1 MARPA
6 ITALHISDP
15 PERWRALGFHVDDRD
30 VARVGGI
37 DVHLGAAG
45 HGITAWEI
53 TNLPA
58 RTTSLD
64 GLATT
69 TATPPPDTSPP
80 TVHPNRAMAI
90 DHVVVTTPDFDRTT
104 AALNRAGIPLSR
116 IANLRSATI
125 RQGFRRLGPAIL
137 ELVENPGAR
146 TGSAAFWGL
155 VIVVP
160 DLEQPHPAL
169 AEHLTGPRP
178 AIQPGRQI
186 ATLDKAAG
194 LTPRLAFMDPERDE
208 QPSR

>member
-15 PERWRALGFHVDDRD
+15 PERWRALGFRVDDRD
-30 VARVGGI
+30 VARIGGI
-37 DVHLGAAG
+37 DVHLGAPG

-58 RTTSLD
+58 RTASLD

-69 TATPPPDTSPP
+69 TTTPRPHLSP
-80 TVHPNRAMAI
+80 TEHPNLATAI
-90 DHVVVTTPDFDRTT
+90 DQVVITTPDFDRTA
-104 AALNRAGIPLSR
+104 AALSRAGIPLSR

-137 ELVENPGAR
+137 ELVENPAGPPGTAI
-146 TGSAAFWGL
+146 FWGL

-169 AEHLTGPRP
+169 AEHLSTARS
-178 AIQPGRQI
+178 AIQPGRRI
-186 ATLDKAAG
+186 ATLDRAAG
-194 LTPRLAFMDPERDE
+194 LTPRLAFMDPEPDGHLR
-208 QPSR
+208 R